1 MRRKEVGSQGEKV
14 AQDFLKKKGY
24 RLLDTNFRSREGE
37 IDIVARK
44 GKCLVFVEVRT
55 RSSPSFGTPEESI
68 TSTKKER
75 LIRLALAYL
84 QGHPAPHSD
93 WRIDLVA
100 IELDGKKVTR
110 VELIE
115 NAVQGPP

>member
-1 MRRKEVGSQGEKV
+1 MRRKEIGSQGERI
-14 AQDFLKKKGY
+14 AQDFLKEKGY

-37 IDIVARK
+37 IDIIARK
-44 GKCLVFVEVRT
+44 GKCIVFIEVRT
-55 RSSPSFGTPEESI
+55 RSNQSFGTPEESI

-75 LIRLALAYL
+75 LVRLALAYL
-84 QGHPAPHSD
+84 QDHPSPSSD
-93 WRIDLVA
+93 WRIDMVA

>member
-1 MRRKEVGSQGEKV
+1 MRRRELGSQGEKI

-55 RSSPSFGTPEESI
+55 RSSQSFGTPEESI

-84 QGHPAPHSD
+84 QGHPSPHSD
-93 WRIDLVA
+93 WRIDMVA
-100 IELDGKKVTR
+100 VELHGQQVTR
-110 VELIE
+110 IELIE
-115 NAVQGPP
+115 NAVQDLP